1 MKTDGFL
8 LKKKGKQRET
18 KRKYKK
24 NMNDES
30 RIRRIPT
37 DERMK
42 SYEFKGTKNNAQTK
56 KKGKNEINI
65 KEGNNNERKKNAKK
79 KNSRIIKI
87 SHV

>member
-18 KRKYKK
+18 KRKFKK

-37 DERMK
+37 DE
-42 SYEFKGTKNNAQTK
+42 T
-56 KKGKNEINI
+56 NE
-65 KEGNNNERKKNAKK
+65 KL
-79 KNSRIIKI
+79 
-87 SHV
+87 

>member
-1 MKTDGFL
+1 MKENKNELTRRIKERKTKQEKWKKSMKTDGFL

-42 SYEFKGTKNNAQTK
+42 SYEFKGTKNNA
-56 KKGKNEINI
+56 
-65 KEGNNNERKKNAKK
+65 
-79 KNSRIIKI
+79 
-87 SHV
+87 

>member
-1 MKTDGFL
+1 MN
-8 LKKKGKQRET
+8 LKEPKI
-18 KRKYKK
+18 
-24 NMNDES
+24 M
-30 RIRRIPT
+30 RR
-37 DERMK
+37 
-42 SYEFKGTKNNAQTK
+42 QK